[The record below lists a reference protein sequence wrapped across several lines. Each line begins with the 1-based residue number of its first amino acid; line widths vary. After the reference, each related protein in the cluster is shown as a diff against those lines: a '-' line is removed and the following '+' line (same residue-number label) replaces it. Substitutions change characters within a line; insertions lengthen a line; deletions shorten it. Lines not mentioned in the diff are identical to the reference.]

1 VTFDADDINTALAC
15 VQEHHFHRE
24 DASQQIGVACLVA
37 ESLVVAFV
45 VAIAFAA
52 AAAIGLSATAASTA
66 DIVAAASISAAG
78 LRLAIVDCGLAVA
91 WNLVSVAAVVI
102 PGAAEYLPALYLN
115 VASSANVI
123 YY

>member
-1 VTFDADDINTALAC
+1 VAFDADDINTALAC
-15 VQEHHFHRE
+15 VQEHHYHRE
-24 DASQQIGVACLVA
+24 DASHQFGVACLVA
-37 ESLVVAFV
+37 SLVVAFV

-52 AAAIGLSATAASTA
+52 AATGLSATAASTA
-66 DIVAAASISAAG
+66 DIVAAASISAAE
-78 LRLAIVDCGLAVA
+78 LRLATVDCGLAVA
-91 WNLVSVAAVVI
+91 WNRVSVAAVVI